1 MSGSTRRTPYP
12 SCTWTVA
19 RSPARHHGSPSR
31 ASASDRSCVDQ
42 VAITAPDASLSPSPA
57 GPTLDYNR
65 PPRLH
70 PAAQPNEFSL
80 PQEPRR
86 PDKMPFPLTMMLMPV
101 VMSGAMYFVTRAW
114 YTLLFAAAMPLMMLA
129 NASGS
134 RRQQKKRY
142 LEQVKEYEERRV
154 RTEKAA
160 VTSLVGERGTRRRNF
175 PDPAT
180 VLLFATGPR
189 ARLWERRPWDRDFL
203 HLRIGTTDLPSDVTI
218 KDPTREV
225 HEGPL
230 LWTAPDVPVTIPLR
244 EVGVVG
250 IAGSPERAARS
261 RCGRWPRSPRCT
273 ALPTRWSAC
282 CSGVTRAP
290 TGTG

>member
-1 MSGSTRRTPYP
+1 
-12 SCTWTVA
+12 
-19 RSPARHHGSPSR
+19 
-31 ASASDRSCVDQ
+31 
-42 VAITAPDASLSPSPA
+42 
-57 GPTLDYNR
+57 
-65 PPRLH
+65 
-70 PAAQPNEFSL
+70 
-80 PQEPRR
+80 
-86 PDKMPFPLTMMLMPV
+86 MPFPLAMMLMPV

-154 RTEKAA
+154 RTERAA
-160 VTSLVGERGTRRRNF
+160 VTSLIGERGSRRRNF

-230 LWTAPDVPVTIPLR
+230 LWTAPDVPVTIPLQ

-250 IAGSPERAARS
+250 IAGSPDQCRSVAMWAVAQVAALH
-261 RCGRWPRSPRCT
+261 SPSDT
-273 ALPTRWSAC
+273 VVSVLL
-282 CSGVTRAP
+282 
-290 TGTG
+290 GT